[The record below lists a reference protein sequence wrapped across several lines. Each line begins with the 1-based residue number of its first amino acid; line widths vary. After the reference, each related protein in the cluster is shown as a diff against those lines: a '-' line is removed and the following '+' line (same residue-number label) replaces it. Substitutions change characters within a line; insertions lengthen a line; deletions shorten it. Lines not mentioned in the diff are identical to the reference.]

1 MWRLPDVSCR
11 SIARISRKLRKM
23 LSRACT
29 ACMHILRFS
38 RDLPGPAGQFS
49 VVREARVETRLREKL
64 GVRPRE
70 YRNCVLFNGKLLR
83 WSRKIA
89 LSKDQT
95 ICDDKIGILCIK

>member
-1 MWRLPDVSCR
+1 
-11 SIARISRKLRKM
+11 
-23 LSRACT
+23 
-29 ACMHILRFS
+29 MHILRFS
-38 RDLPGPAGQFS
+38 RDLPSSAGQFS

-70 YRNCVLFNGKLLR
+70 YRNCVLFNRKLLR

-95 ICDDKIGILCIK
+95 IRERQNWHFVQKMIKRYISVSLTQIH